1 MNSIKEMILGTN
13 PRTSIVGYLLAILT
27 AIKPLMEDST
37 VTWSTI
43 VATAFSAIIT
53 AIFGRVAAD
62 APKAKKPE

>member
-1 MNSIKEMILGTN
+1 MNSIKDMIFGAN

-37 VTWSTI
+37 VNWSTI

-62 APKAKKPE
+62 STKS

>member
-1 MNSIKEMILGTN
+1 MNSIKDMILGGN

-62 APKAKKPE
+62 APKAHKD